1 MIPQLS
7 KEEEDYFRAKIRG
20 IIRTRL
26 MKSGKKV
33 HYSPAEDDIYRPLKA
48 HNDIVIGP
56 AMTGGQNRNM
66 SPTA

>member
-1 MIPQLS
+1 MPQLS
-7 KEEEDYFRAKIRG
+7 KEEENDFRAKIRG

-56 AMTGGQNRNM
+56 AMTGGQNL
-66 SPTA
+66 SPSPS